1 MGIKLEMMQI
11 AVKELEDVTDMLAEK
26 KEELI
31 EAKKAAEIKNE
42 ELKKEAATKEELA
55 QKRIQTKLNR
65 DKNVEVKELIAQ
77 EETAVQHN
85 QELVSKLGDEKKKYE
100 SLLDEKLEIDEKLII
115 STKAFEETKEKI
127 IAQDKVIEEFKA
139 KIEAQTKVT
148 DELTHK
154 IDEEKKINR
163 VEEEKFRKLAQMNA
177 ALKAKLQFIE
187 SKYDFTT
194 NVNVLNSDDFKSLM
208 NTNEM
213 VRSLKY
219 LNIIGK

>member
-100 SLLDEKLEIDEKLII
+100 TLLDEKLEIDEKLII

>member
-127 IAQDKVIEEFKA
+127 IAQDKIIEEFKA

-213 VRSLKY
+213 VRTLKY
-219 LNIIGK
+219 LNITGK